1 MSSFVEDLGVRR
13 FLSSFNGLEVNAT
26 FDIGCDDDELVNMPT
41 LCTKEIK
48 GGGGECLSCLQELQF
63 VTIGK
68 FK

>member
-48 GGGGECLSCLQELQF
+48 GGGGGMFILFARVAVCDNR
-63 VTIGK
+63 
-68 FK
+68 